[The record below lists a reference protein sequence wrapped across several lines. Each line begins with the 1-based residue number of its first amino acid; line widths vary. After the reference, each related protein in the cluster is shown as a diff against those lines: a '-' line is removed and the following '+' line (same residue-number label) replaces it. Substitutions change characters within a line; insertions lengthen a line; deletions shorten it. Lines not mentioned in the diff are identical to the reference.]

1 MLKQDRRPGIELAP
15 RESGGAPGL
24 ELRHLR
30 AFVTL
35 VDHGSMTS
43 AARVLRVA
51 QSTISEALAA
61 LERVLGTRVMARN
74 RGAHRV
80 ALTPAGA
87 ALLPYARDVLASLED
102 AQLAVAAVVR
112 EVRTSVE
119 IIANE
124 SVSTYL
130 LPRALGELR
139 ERWPNARFAVTVG
152 MCPSIA
158 EGVATGRFD
167 LGLLLQTARCEI
179 ASRSD
184 EVEPTGR
191 VPLGAVPLIVFA
203 RPEHP
208 LVRETEDAQVP
219 RDCLGPY
226 TVFVSDAKGYFYELL
241 RDFFHADGTLR
252 PRLESTGSVEA
263 VKLSVSANPLALGVL
278 PAYALE
284 EEFRTGR
291 LCALSLR
298 PGLPPVM
305 LEARSYRSRPP
316 AHPAVAELI
325 EVLRSTLSDRSE
337 RRLQTV

>member
-1 MLKQDRRPGIELAP
+1 
-15 RESGGAPGL
+15 
-24 ELRHLR
+24 
-30 AFVTL
+30 
-35 VDHGSMTS
+35 
-43 AARVLRVA
+43 VA

-80 ALTPAGA
+80 VLTPAGT
-87 ALLPYARDVLASLED
+87 ALLPYARAVLVSLED
-102 AQLAVAAVVR
+102 AKLAVAAVAR
-112 EVRTSVE
+112 DVRTSVE

-130 LPRALGELR
+130 LPRALGLLR

-167 LGLLLQTARCEI
+167 LGLLLQTAKCET

-184 EVEPTGR
+184 EVDPTAR
-191 VPLGAVPLIVFA
+191 VPLAAVPLVVFA

-208 LVRETEDAQVP
+208 LAREAGTQIP
-219 RDCLGPY
+219 RDRLGPY
-226 TVFVSDAKGYFYELL
+226 TFFISDAKGYFYELL

-252 PRLESTGSVEA
+252 PRLEPTGSVEA
-263 VKLSVSANPLALGVL
+263 VKRSVTVDRTALGVL

-291 LCALSLR
+291 LRALSLK
-298 PGLPPVM
+298 PALPPVH
-305 LEARSYRSRPP
+305 LEARPYRSRPP
-316 AHPAVAELI
+316 VHPAVAELI
-325 EVLRSTLSDRSE
+325 EVLRSTVGDRLE